1 MPLGSF
7 LYVPANLSKTRK
19 TIGTQG
25 GPFDRL
31 MTPTTIQS
39 PTKPCYL
46 DYFSAVTFELYQAL
60 LRKCYKRLP
69 AIKSLISEG
78 LL

>member
-31 MTPTTIQS
+31 MTPATIQS

-46 DYFSAVTFELYQAL
+46 DYFSAVTFEL
-60 LRKCYKRLP
+60 
-69 AIKSLISEG
+69 
-78 LL
+78 